1 MQPRP
6 PLAGI
11 RVLDLTRI
19 LSGPFA
25 SMTLA
30 DLGAEVVKVEPP
42 HGDDTRGWGPP
53 FVEGE
58 STYYLSTNRGKRDI
72 VLDLKQPLAQQVLW
86 DLIARA
92 DIMMENFRPGTLE
105 KLGFGWE
112 TLHARYPRLILV
124 SLSGYGQTGPYAQLP
139 GYDLIAQA

>member
-1 MQPRP
+1 MQ

-19 LSGPFA
+19 LSGPYA

-30 DLGAEVVKVEPP
+30 DLGADVLKVEPP
-42 HGDDTRGWGPP
+42 QGDDTRGWGPP

-72 VLDLKQPLAQQVLW
+72 MLDLKQPLACQVLW

-92 DIMMENFRPGTLE
+92 
-105 KLGFGWE
+105 
-112 TLHARYPRLILV
+112 
-124 SLSGYGQTGPYAQLP
+124 S
-139 GYDLIAQA
+139 